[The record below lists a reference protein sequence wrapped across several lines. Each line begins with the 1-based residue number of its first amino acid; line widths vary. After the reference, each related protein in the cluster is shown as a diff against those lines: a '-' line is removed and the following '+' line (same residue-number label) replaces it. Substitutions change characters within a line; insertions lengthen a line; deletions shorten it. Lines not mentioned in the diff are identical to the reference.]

1 MKYAVPTIVLAF
13 LIGKCSAKGMEPSVF
28 TIDMNDILNENLM
41 PASFLMLEGPESSE
55 ELPMEGRTESAA
67 AVDPVNNLVNLTRED
82 GTFGT
87 AFSTMGFHRK
97 MINSYLCNGFVAN
110 QIMSEVIPGSFGI
123 SRRVGTGVVV
133 ADNGVPLSKDAML
146 FDQGSSGYV
155 DWLSKSTTLD
165 DIYRNYLSSSFNGTD
180 HTNHRS
186 DGTHPISNPRTGE
199 DEYFDEGVITG
210 YAVHHPDPQTMQQA
224 QPAQP
229 PYHSPYNS
237 YQQQHRSPYNPNPY
251 QHPNQPP
258 AAYAPQPAPSHTHNQ
273 YELLQGETPYNGS
286 IGKGLGLKDLFD
298 IALTTLAFLSFGMF
312 ILQVIMC
319 ITMTKTDA
327 NMMMIPVDGEV
338 DGDGSVEV
346 RRRTARALLD
356 MESARLREIN
366 EIARKVLDSMDAAVF
381 ARRDEGQCVQRVICE
396 SQQLSKELK
405 YARGYWMSVWNLG
418 VSWLTG
424 SMVDPD
430 SSSGATLGCL
440 RAILSWPGRRKV
452 RKGVWLLQK
461 FKKLVR
467 RSHSSEACV
476 KLLTAQFANDAI
488 PSQSQHVVYRDVVA
502 RGPTVAD
509 QQQGQHSPN
518 RPSSNW
524 LFQQTIQNR
533 PTSSSSST
541 FVTLHLPRLGV
552 CSNNELVNIGTNAA
566 PASVVAPSRDERLN
580 NTAA

>member
-1 MKYAVPTIVLAF
+1 MKFAVPTIVLAF

-67 AVDPVNNLVNLTRED
+67 AVDPENNLVNLTRED

-123 SRRVGTGVVV
+123 SRRVGTGVVI

-186 DGTHPISNPRTGE
+186 DGMHPISNPRTGE

-229 PYHSPYNS
+229 PYHGPYNS

-251 QHPNQPP
+251 QHPNPP
-258 AAYAPQPAPSHTHNQ
+258 PPAYAPQQAPSHTHNQ
-273 YELLQGETPYNGS
+273 YELLQGETPYNGARGDYGYHTSIGIEEKS

-366 EIARKVLDSMDAAVF
+366 EIARKLLDSMDAAVF

-440 RAILSWPGRRKV
+440 RAILVGLGGGKCEKV
-452 RKGVWLLQK
+452 YGCTKVQNTGS
-461 FKKLVR
+461 KK
-467 RSHSSEACV
+467 S
-476 KLLTAQFANDAI
+476 
-488 PSQSQHVVYRDVVA
+488 
-502 RGPTVAD
+502 
-509 QQQGQHSPN
+509 
-518 RPSSNW
+518 
-524 LFQQTIQNR
+524 
-533 PTSSSSST
+533 
-541 FVTLHLPRLGV
+541 
-552 CSNNELVNIGTNAA
+552 
-566 PASVVAPSRDERLN
+566 
-580 NTAA
+580 